1 MESSDL
7 RLKDIDIASAVEYY
21 GEMELLDFIGA
32 SRIEA
37 YLVAAHQE
45 SAGVDDGAGPWT
57 KVHLHQHVATAKVQL
72 GDKCKMII
80 QADFAAGDGNEVVID
95 VRMDRI
101 FGVFLQQRTSDVA

>member
-1 MESSDL
+1 MGNSDS
-7 RLKDIDIASAVEYY
+7 RLKDVDIASAVEYY

-37 YLVAAHQE
+37 YLVSAHQE
-45 SAGVDDGAGPWT
+45 YADNSAGPWT

-72 GDKCKMII
+72 GDKCKMTI
-80 QADFAAGDGNEVVID
+80 QADFVAGDGNEVVID

-101 FGVFLQQRTSDVA
+101 FGVFLQQRASDVA